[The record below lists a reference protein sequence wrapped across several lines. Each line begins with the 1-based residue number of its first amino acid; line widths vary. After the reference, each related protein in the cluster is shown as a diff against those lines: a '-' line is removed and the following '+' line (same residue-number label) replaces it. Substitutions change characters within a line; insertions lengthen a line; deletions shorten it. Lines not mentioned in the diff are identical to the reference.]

1 MISDLLENA
10 GAYSPES
17 KSEDNGSSTKHFED
31 DVFNELL
38 SKEHKHAKIKKKKS
52 LGFTLIEVML
62 ALAVFS
68 IAGIALLSTASNN
81 ARNMGHLE
89 NKMFASWV
97 ASNQLVA
104 ASLEE
109 KWPPKNN
116 LKGEVEL
123 ASRTWFWKQKVIKT
137 TDKDMRAIVMEVR
150 LHEDDELA
158 VSSLSTYVS
167 KVEK

>member
-1 MISDLLENA
+1 MIN
-10 GAYSPES
+10 
-17 KSEDNGSSTKHFED
+17 N
-31 DVFNELL
+31 V
-38 SKEHKHAKIKKKKS
+38 KIKSQQTRSLQNKKVNTTNT

-68 IAGIALLSTASNN
+68 IAGIALLSTANNN
-81 ARNMGHLE
+81 ARNISYLE
-89 NKMFASWV
+89 SKMFANWV

-104 ASLEE
+104 ASLSV

-116 LKGEVEL
+116 LKGEIEL
-123 ASRTWFWKQKVIKT
+123 AGRTWFWQQKVIKT

-150 LHEDDELA
+150 LHQDDELA
-158 VSSLSTYVS
+158 ISSLTTYVS

>member
-1 MISDLLENA
+1 MSRAFKIE
-10 GAYSPES
+10 
-17 KSEDNGSSTKHFED
+17 KH
-31 DVFNELL
+31 
-38 SKEHKHAKIKKKKS
+38 KA

-81 ARNMGHLE
+81 ARNIGYLE
-89 NKMFASWV
+89 SKMFANWV

-104 ASLEE
+104 ASLEK

-123 ASRTWFWKQKVIKT
+123 AGRAWFWQQKVSKT
-137 TDKDMRAIVMEVR
+137 TDKDMRAIMMEVR
-150 LHEDDELA
+150 LSEEDELPI
-158 VSSLSTYVS
+158 SSLTTYVS
-167 KVEK
+167 KGEQ

>member
-1 MISDLLENA
+1 MIKNC
-10 GAYSPES
+10 
-17 KSEDNGSSTKHFED
+17 
-31 DVFNELL
+31 
-38 SKEHKHAKIKKKKS
+38 KIKRSPLNKVNA

-62 ALAVFS
+62 AMAVFA
-68 IAGIALLSTASNN
+68 IAGIALLGASSNN

-89 NKMFASWV
+89 NKMFANWV

-104 ASLEE
+104 ASLAE

-123 ASRTWFWKQKVIKT
+123 AGRAWFWQQQVIKT
-137 TDKDMRAIVMEVR
+137 TDNDMRAIVMEVR
-150 LHEDDELA
+150 LNENDKLA
-158 VSSLSTYVS
+158 VTSLTTYVS